1 MQTKL
6 IVLCML
12 LTSLVTAQVTT
23 TTNETYSWKEESNP
37 FTFETIKKAPKK
49 GKYFSVQFM
58 GLTIHPGGGAVR
70 MVENYPL
77 KLDDKAYLV
86 LNVGATVAYD
96 VDLSKK
102 FFLRSSAGFFMDCAY
117 LKSGFLHIG
126 FRWNALQIGRHTIN
140 AGVGPTLMFRED
152 WHRFENY
159 NDADFFGKRVYN
171 GWQYRFFPVGGE
183 VEYLYR
189 ISDKWQFQYSV
200 IPGYPAVITSK
211 IGLRYKINN

>member
-6 IVLCML
+6 FVLCML
-12 LTSLVTAQVTT
+12 LTSFATAQTTT
-23 TTNETYSWKEESNP
+23 TTNETYSWKEENNP
-37 FTFETIKKAPKK
+37 FTFETIKTPKK

-58 GLTIHPGGGAVR
+58 GLTFHPGGGAVR
-70 MVENYPL
+70 MVKNYPL
-77 KLDDKAYLV
+77 KFDEKAYLV

-117 LKSGFLHIG
+117 LKSGFLHVG
-126 FRWNALQIGRHTIN
+126 FRWNALQMGRHTIN

-152 WHRFENY
+152 WHRFEEY
-159 NDADFFGKRVYN
+159 NDKDFFGKSVYN

-183 VEYLYR
+183 VEYLFK
-189 ISDKWQFQYSV
+189 INDKWEFQYSV

-211 IGLRYKINN
+211 IGLRWKINN

>member
-6 IVLCML
+6 FVLCML
-12 LTSLVTAQVTT
+12 LTSFATAQETA
-23 TTNETYSWKEESNP
+23 TTNEIHSWKEDNNP
-37 FTFETIKKAPKK
+37 FTFETIKKTPTK

-70 MVENYPL
+70 MVQNYPL
-77 KLDDKAYLV
+77 KFDEKAYFV

-117 LKSGFLHIG
+117 LKSGFLHVG

-152 WHRFENY
+152 WHRFETY
-159 NDADFFGKRVYN
+159 NDADFFGKSVYN

-183 VEYLYR
+183 IEYLYK
-189 ISDKWQFQYSV
+189 INDKWQFQYSV

-211 IGLRYKINN
+211 IGLRFKINN

>member
-23 TTNETYSWKEESNP
+23 TTNETYSWNEDSNP
-37 FTFETIKKAPKK
+37 FTFETIKTPKK

-58 GLTIHPGGGAVR
+58 GLTFHPGGGAVR
-70 MVENYPL
+70 MVKNYPL
-77 KLDDKAYLV
+77 KFDEKAYLV

-117 LKSGFLHIG
+117 LKSGFLHVG
-126 FRWNALQIGRHTIN
+126 FRWNALQMGRHTIN

-152 WHRFENY
+152 WHRFEEY
-159 NDADFFGKRVYN
+159 NDKDFFGKSVYN

-183 VEYLYR
+183 VEYLFK
-189 ISDKWQFQYSV
+189 INDKWEFQYSV

-211 IGLRYKINN
+211 IGLRWRINN